1 MWDLQRFSKSTAI
14 ICEDGT
20 ELTYGELDTLQR
32 RCVLF
37 VHQERRLVFL
47 IADNSLDSII
57 LYISCIQNKIP
68 IMLLEHSIRS
78 SEIKGIIKAYH
89 PSYIWAPNDYETI
102 HNYLDYGVF
111 RGYKLMIS
119 EENEKA
125 ATINPKLALLLLT
138 SGSTGSKKC
147 VRISYKNIE
156 VNQNSIV
163 KALEITQQDRA
174 MIMLPICYSYG
185 LSVVNSNLS
194 VGATLLLP
202 KTKLFGKEF
211 WNFFD
216 RNNGTSICGVPY
228 TYEVLLKTG
237 FISMKLKH
245 LRLITQA
252 GGKLEEK
259 WQRQLLQYSQ
269 TNQVDIA
276 LMYGQ
281 TEATARMST
290 FFLNRFPEKINSV
303 GKTIEGGEFRIEK
316 PDQSGIGEVIYLGEN
331 VSMGYAD
338 EISDLSME
346 DENGQKLYT
355 GDMGYL
361 DAEGFLYLIG
371 RKKRIAKIHGYRI
384 NLMELEQLLEKKSG
398 VNVICI
404 ENMEKIIVCILKQ
417 SDYESV
423 LSACNLL
430 NIDSRLLNIR
440 VVKQIPRNSAGKVL
454 YETLRKEICV
464 TNCY

>member
-1 MWDLQRFSKSTAI
+1 MCSSDL
-14 ICEDGT
+14 
-20 ELTYGELDTLQR
+20 
-32 RCVLF
+32 
-37 VHQERRLVFL
+37 
-47 IADNSLDSII
+47 
-57 LYISCIQNKIP
+57 
-68 IMLLEHSIRS
+68 
-78 SEIKGIIKAYH
+78 
-89 PSYIWAPNDYETI
+89 
-102 HNYLDYGVF
+102 
-111 RGYKLMIS
+111 
-119 EENEKA
+119 
-125 ATINPKLALLLLT
+125 
-138 SGSTGSKKC
+138 
-147 VRISYKNIE
+147 
-156 VNQNSIV
+156 
-163 KALEITQQDRA
+163 
-174 MIMLPICYSYG
+174 
-185 LSVVNSNLS
+185 
-194 VGATLLLP
+194 
-202 KTKLFGKEF
+202 
-211 WNFFD
+211 
-216 RNNGTSICGVPY
+216 
-228 TYEVLLKTG
+228 
-237 FISMKLKH
+237 
-245 LRLITQA
+245 
-252 GGKLEEK
+252 
-259 WQRQLLQYSQ
+259 
-269 TNQVDIA
+269 
-276 LMYGQ
+276 
-281 TEATARMST
+281 
-290 FFLNRFPEKINSV
+290 
-303 GKTIEGGEFRIEK
+303 
-316 PDQSGIGEVIYLGEN
+316 IGEVIYLGEN